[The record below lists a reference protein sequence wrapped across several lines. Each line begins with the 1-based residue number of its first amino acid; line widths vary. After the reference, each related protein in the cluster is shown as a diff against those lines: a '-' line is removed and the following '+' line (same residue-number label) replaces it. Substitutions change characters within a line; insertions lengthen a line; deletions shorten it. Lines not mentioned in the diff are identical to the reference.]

1 MADSMTSG
9 EVERAFGHVVTR
21 SAIIGKAKR
30 LGLVWANNAGGVSR
44 KTGIGVLGFKR
55 RHQRSP
61 TVTTQPLPIEEPING
76 LEFEPGVF
84 VGILA
89 VNDRMCRWPIGD
101 PLEIHDTN
109 KFHYCGRQPLTGSP
123 YCEAHERKAHQPS
136 KRHRQLAA

>member
-55 RHQRSP
+55 RHRRSP

-76 LEFEPGVF
+76 LEIDGHFI
-84 VGILA
+84 GILTI
-89 VNDRMCRWPIGD
+89 NDKMCRWPIGD
-101 PLEIHDTN
+101 PCDLDT
-109 KFHYCGRQPLTGSP
+109 FHYCAREPLAGAK